1 MSRRKKKDL
10 KRQRLERVAKKRE
23 QLDARR
29 EAREQAR
36 EERRL
41 AGLPWLER
49 SGLDELFSGS
59 LVRRGQAWCV
69 LVFVISMLLM
79 FVLVLPA
86 QLLSGQRSA
95 TPVFYYVMLLLAP
108 SFVGI
113 FVFMILEQR
122 LKGASFGRGQDA
134 HETLEVV
141 SSRHRTKEIKEH
153 TANVLRIG
161 PTSRERV
168 AAVLSLGLPA
178 IWYGILFASWLLL
191 PDAFGNADGASA
203 MAVALP
209 FILPLPFVVIGFLLL
224 SLPWTF
230 VFDRKSERLR
240 IRNWWQN
247 KVLLLS
253 EVESLQIIE
262 GHNRQ
267 ERHRRSGHLKRGS
280 YSTVQLNLV
289 MSNPEFPRINISND
303 GDRNAIREMA
313 PAVAGFLNVPLDDV
327 VGLIRTPES

>member
-1 MSRRKKKDL
+1 MSHRKKKDQ
-10 KRQRLERVAKKRE
+10 KRERLQRAAKKRE
-23 QLDARR
+23 HLDARR

-49 SGLDELFSGS
+49 SELDELFSGS
-59 LVRRGQAWCV
+59 LLRRGQAWCG
-69 LVFVISMLLM
+69 LGFVISMLLM

-95 TPVFYYVMLLLAP
+95 TPVFYFVMLLLAP
-108 SFVGI
+108 SFVGT

-122 LKGASFGRGQDA
+122 LKRAAFGRGQDT

-141 SSRHRTKEIKEH
+141 SSRHQTKEIKEH
-153 TANVLRIG
+153 TAEILRIG
-161 PTSRERV
+161 PTIRERV
-168 AAVLSLGLPA
+168 AAVLCLGLPA
-178 IWYGILFASWLLL
+178 IWYAILLAAWLLL
-191 PDAFGNADGASA
+191 PDAFENADEASV

-209 FILPLPFVVIGFLLL
+209 FILPLPFVVIGILLL
-224 SLPWTF
+224 SLPRTF
-230 VFDRKSERLR
+230 VFDRKSERLY
-240 IRNWWQN
+240 ISNWWQ
-247 KVLLLS
+247 KSVLLLS
-253 EVESLQIIE
+253 EVQSLQIIE

-267 ERHRRSGHLKRGS
+267 ERHRRSGRLKRGS

-289 MSNPEFPRINISND
+289 MSDPQYPRINISND

-313 PAVAGFLNVPLDDV
+313 PAVAGFLDVPLHDI